1 MTITC
6 AIGISNGKYYC
17 SMWKKK
23 QFPLTDEGANQLA
36 HAIYKKA
43 KGEYVNAFCSSSI
56 DFPEEEGG
64 KKGID
69 YSIPVCQKLNE
80 LQYGESK
87 IPLAILYCEKCE
99 KYHLYSIEEC
109 KDDMEKFDDS
119 QDAANFFKRGVHYYD
134 LDELAYII
142 IEPEKTFPES
152 LINDKTKIGKQ
163 SILVH
168 KAIDD
173 RLFLSL
179 DNGILTLSTDG
190 TWEWQERT

>member
-6 AIGISNGKYYC
+6 TIGISNGKYRC

-43 KGEYVNAFCSSSI
+43 KGECVVPFNSSSMN
-56 DFPEEEGG
+56 FPEEEGG

-69 YSIPVCQKLNE
+69 YSTPVHQKLNE

-87 IPLAILYCEKCE
+87 VPLAIICCEKCE
-99 KYHLYSIEEC
+99 KYHLYSTEEC
-109 KDDMEKFDDS
+109 KDDLKKFDDP
-119 QDAANFFKRGVHYYD
+119 QDAANFFKRDVCYYD
-134 LDELAYII
+134 SYALINI
-142 IEPEKTFPES
+142 VEPEKTYPES
-152 LINDKTKIGKQ
+152 LVNDKTKIGKQ

-179 DNGILTLSTDG
+179 DNGTLTLSTDG
-190 TWEWQERT
+190 TWEWQERK